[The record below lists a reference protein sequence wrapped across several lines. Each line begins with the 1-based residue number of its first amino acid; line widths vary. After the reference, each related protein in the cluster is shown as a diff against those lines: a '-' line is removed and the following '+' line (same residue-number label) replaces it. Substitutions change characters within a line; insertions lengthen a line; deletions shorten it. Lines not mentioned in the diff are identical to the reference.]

1 MIFNNNK
8 KFKKKI
14 FLILFYFIFSLFLSI
29 NARISGKRLFYYLW
43 SLELRIFGNEK
54 KSIYLEKETNNT
66 VSVFIRV
73 HILKHQMGFS
83 NELLTIEPK
92 FAANPM

>member
-8 KFKKKI
+8 KFKTK
-14 FLILFYFIFSLFLSI
+14 FFNFIFFTFFLSI
-29 NARISGKRLFYYLW
+29 NARIPGKRLFYYIW
-43 SLELRIFGNEK
+43 SLELRIIFGNEK